1 MERIC
6 LAGEGRPR
14 TERLQKLIASAGL
27 CSRRTAEEWIAA
39 GRVRVNGAL
48 ASVGDR
54 ADPETDTVTVDG
66 IPLPE
71 TASPVYLMLNK
82 PRGYVTTL
90 SDEYGRRTAA
100 ELVAGCGARVY
111 PVGRLDRD
119 SEGLLLFTNDG
130 DLAQR
135 LLHPRHEVDKVYLV
149 TVRGD
154 IRGAAERLMAIT
166 ELDGEPIAPAQAE
179 EVSRHEGQAL
189 LRVTIHQGKN
199 RQVRR
204 MCARIGLHVAR
215 LQRIQ
220 EDTLLLGDLP
230 PGKWRYLTDR
240 ELQEIKGGDVR
251 E

>member
-1 MERIC
+1 MK
-6 LAGEGRPR
+6 
-14 TERLQKLIASAGL
+14 ERLQKLIASAGL
-27 CSRRTAEEWIAA
+27 CARRTAEDWIAA
-39 GRVRVNGAL
+39 GRVCVNGAV
-48 ASVGDR
+48 ASLGDR
-54 ADPETDTVTVDG
+54 ADLETDTVTVDG
-66 IPLPE
+66 APLPGKPG
-71 TASPVYLMLNK
+71 AVYLMLNK

-100 ELVAGCGARVY
+100 ELVTDCGVRVY

-130 DLAQR
+130 ELAQR
-135 LLHPRHEVDKVYLV
+135 LLHPRHQVDKVYLV

-166 ELDGEPIAPAQAE
+166 ELDGEPIAPAQAA
-179 EVSRHEGQAL
+179 EVARHEGQAV

-204 MCARIGLHVAR
+204 MCAQIGLHVVR
-215 LQRIQ
+215 LQRVQ
-220 EDTLLLGDLP
+220 EDSLLLGDLP
-230 PGKWRYLTDR
+230 AGKWRYLTGQ
-240 ELQEIKGGDVR
+240 ELQGLRGGEMHER

>member
-1 MERIC
+1 MK
-6 LAGEGRPR
+6 
-14 TERLQKLIASAGL
+14 ERLQKLIASAGL
-27 CSRRTAEEWIAA
+27 CARRTAEEWIAA
-39 GRVRVNGAL
+39 GRVCVNGAV
-48 ASVGDR
+48 ASLGDR

-66 IPLPE
+66 APLPGKPG
-71 TASPVYLMLNK
+71 AVYLMLNK

-100 ELVAGCGARVY
+100 ELVADCGVRVY

-130 DLAQR
+130 ELAQR
-135 LLHPRHEVDKVYLV
+135 LLHPRHQVDKVYLV

-166 ELDGEPIAPAQAE
+166 QLDGEPIAPAQAA
-179 EVSRHEGQAL
+179 EVTRHEGQAM

-204 MCARIGLHVAR
+204 MCAQIGLHVVR
-215 LQRIQ
+215 LQRVQ
-220 EDTLLLGDLP
+220 EDSLLLGDLP
-230 PGKWRYLTDR
+230 AGKWRYLTGQ
-240 ELQEIKGGDVR
+240 ELQGLRGGEMR
-251 E
+251 EHE

>member
-1 MERIC
+1 MK
-6 LAGEGRPR
+6 
-14 TERLQKLIASAGL
+14 ERLQKLIASAGL
-27 CSRRTAEEWIAA
+27 CARRTAEEWIAA
-39 GRVRVNGAL
+39 GRVCVNGAV
-48 ASVGDR
+48 ASLGDR

-66 IPLPE
+66 APLPGKPG
-71 TASPVYLMLNK
+71 AVYLMLNK

-100 ELVAGCGARVY
+100 ELVADCGVRVY

-130 DLAQR
+130 ELAQR
-135 LLHPRHEVDKVYLV
+135 LLHPRHQVDKVYLV

-154 IRGAAERLMAIT
+154 IRRAAERLMAIT
-166 ELDGEPIAPAQAE
+166 QLDGEPIAPAQAA
-179 EVSRHEGQAL
+179 EVTRHEGQAM

-204 MCARIGLHVAR
+204 MCAQIGLHVVR

-220 EDTLLLGDLP
+220 EDSLLLGDLP
-230 PGKWRYLTDR
+230 AGKWRYLTDQ
-240 ELQEIKGGDVR
+240 ELQGLRGGEMR
-251 E
+251 ERE

>member
-1 MERIC
+1 M
-6 LAGEGRPR
+6 

-100 ELVAGCGARVY
+100 ELVADCGVRVY

-130 DLAQR
+130 ELAQR
-135 LLHPRHEVDKVYLV
+135 LLHPRHQVDKVYLV

-166 ELDGEPIAPAQAE
+166 ELDGEPIAPAQAA
-179 EVSRHEGQAL
+179 EVARHEGQAV

-204 MCARIGLHVAR
+204 MCAQIGLHVVR
-215 LQRIQ
+215 LQRVQ
-220 EDTLLLGDLP
+220 EDFLLLGDLP
-230 PGKWRYLTDR
+230 AGKWRYLTDQ
-240 ELQEIKGGDVR
+240 ELQGLRGGEMR
-251 E
+251 ERE

>member
-1 MERIC
+1 MK
-6 LAGEGRPR
+6 
-14 TERLQKLIASAGL
+14 ERLQKLIASAGL
-27 CSRRTAEEWIAA
+27 CARRTAEEWIAA
-39 GRVRVNGAL
+39 GRVCVNGAV
-48 ASVGDR
+48 ASLGDR

-66 IPLPE
+66 APLPGKPG
-71 TASPVYLMLNK
+71 AVYLMLNK

-100 ELVAGCGARVY
+100 ELVADCGVRVY

-130 DLAQR
+130 ELAQR
-135 LLHPRHEVDKVYLV
+135 LLHPRHQVDKVYLV

-166 ELDGEPIAPAQAE
+166 QLDGEPIAPAQAA
-179 EVSRHEGQAL
+179 EVTRHEGQAM

-204 MCARIGLHVAR
+204 MCAQIGLHVVR

-220 EDTLLLGDLP
+220 EDSLLLGDLP
-230 PGKWRYLTDR
+230 AGKWRYLTAQ
-240 ELQEIKGGDVR
+240 ELQGLRGGEMR
-251 E
+251 EHE

>member
-1 MERIC
+1 MK
-6 LAGEGRPR
+6 
-14 TERLQKLIASAGL
+14 ERLQKLIASAGL
-27 CSRRTAEEWIAA
+27 CARRTAEDWIAA
-39 GRVRVNGAL
+39 GRVCVNGAV
-48 ASVGDR
+48 ASLGDR
-54 ADPETDTVTVDG
+54 ADLETDTVTVDG
-66 IPLPE
+66 APLPGKPG
-71 TASPVYLMLNK
+71 AVYLMLNK

-100 ELVAGCGARVY
+100 ELVADCGVRVY

-130 DLAQR
+130 ELAQR
-135 LLHPRHEVDKVYLV
+135 LLHPRHQVDKVYLV

-166 ELDGEPIAPAQAE
+166 ELDGEPIAPAQAA
-179 EVSRHEGQAL
+179 EVARHEGQAV

-204 MCARIGLHVAR
+204 MCTQIGLHVVR

-220 EDTLLLGDLP
+220 EDSLLLGDLP
-230 PGKWRYLTDR
+230 AGKWRYLTDQ
-240 ELQEIKGGDVR
+240 ELQGLRGGEIR
-251 E
+251 ERE

>member
-1 MERIC
+1 M
-6 LAGEGRPR
+6 

-39 GRVRVNGAL
+39 GRVRINGAL

>member
-1 MERIC
+1 MK
-6 LAGEGRPR
+6 
-14 TERLQKLIASAGL
+14 ERLQKLIASAGL
-27 CSRRTAEEWIAA
+27 CARRTAEDWIAA
-39 GRVRVNGAL
+39 GRVCVNGAV
-48 ASVGDR
+48 ASLGDR
-54 ADPETDTVTVDG
+54 ADLETDTVTVDG
-66 IPLPE
+66 APLPGKPG
-71 TASPVYLMLNK
+71 AVYLMLNK

-100 ELVAGCGARVY
+100 ELVADCGVRVY

-130 DLAQR
+130 ELAQR
-135 LLHPRHEVDKVYLV
+135 LLHPRHQVDKVYLV

-166 ELDGEPIAPAQAE
+166 ELDGEPIAPAQAAE
-179 EVSRHEGQAL
+179 IARHEGQAV

-204 MCARIGLHVAR
+204 MCAQIGLHVVR
-215 LQRIQ
+215 LQRVQ
-220 EDTLLLGDLP
+220 EDSLLLGDLP
-230 PGKWRYLTDR
+230 AGKWRYLTGQ
-240 ELQEIKGGDVR
+240 ELQGLRGGEMHER

>member
-1 MERIC
+1 MK
-6 LAGEGRPR
+6 
-14 TERLQKLIASAGL
+14 ERLQKLIASAGL
-27 CSRRTAEEWIAA
+27 CARRTAEEWIAA
-39 GRVRVNGAL
+39 GRVCVNGAV
-48 ASVGDR
+48 ASLGDR

-66 IPLPE
+66 APLPGKPG
-71 TASPVYLMLNK
+71 AVYLMLNK

-100 ELVAGCGARVY
+100 ELVADCGVRVY

-130 DLAQR
+130 ELAQR
-135 LLHPRHEVDKVYLV
+135 LLHPRHQVDKVYLV

-166 ELDGEPIAPAQAE
+166 QLDGEPIAPAQAA
-179 EVSRHEGQAL
+179 EVTRHEGQAV

-204 MCARIGLHVAR
+204 MCAQIGLHVVR

-220 EDTLLLGDLP
+220 EDSLLLGDLP
-230 PGKWRYLTDR
+230 AGKWRYLTDQ
-240 ELQEIKGGDVR
+240 ELQELRGGEMR
-251 E
+251 ERE

>member
-1 MERIC
+1 MK
-6 LAGEGRPR
+6 
-14 TERLQKLIASAGL
+14 ERLQKLIASAGL
-27 CSRRTAEEWIAA
+27 CARRTAEDWIAA
-39 GRVRVNGAL
+39 GRVCVNGAV
-48 ASVGDR
+48 ASLGDR
-54 ADPETDTVTVDG
+54 ADLETDTVTVDG
-66 IPLPE
+66 APLPGKPG
-71 TASPVYLMLNK
+71 AVYLMLNK

-100 ELVAGCGARVY
+100 ELVADCGVRVY

-130 DLAQR
+130 ELAQR
-135 LLHPRHEVDKVYLV
+135 LLHPRHQVDKVYLV

-166 ELDGEPIAPAQAE
+166 QLDGEPIAPAQAA
-179 EVSRHEGQAL
+179 EVTRHEGQAM

-204 MCARIGLHVAR
+204 MCAQIGLHVVR

-220 EDTLLLGDLP
+220 EDSLLLGDLP
-230 PGKWRYLTDR
+230 AGKWRYLTDQELHGLRGGEMR
-240 ELQEIKGGDVR
+240 ER

>member
-1 MERIC
+1 MK
-6 LAGEGRPR
+6 
-14 TERLQKLIASAGL
+14 ERLQKLIASAGL
-27 CSRRTAEEWIAA
+27 CARRTAEEWIAA
-39 GRVRVNGAL
+39 GRVCVNGAV
-48 ASVGDR
+48 ASLGDR
-54 ADPETDTVTVDG
+54 ADLETDTVTVDG
-66 IPLPE
+66 APLPGKPG
-71 TASPVYLMLNK
+71 AVYLMLNK

-100 ELVAGCGARVY
+100 ELVADCGVRVY

-130 DLAQR
+130 ELAQR
-135 LLHPRHEVDKVYLV
+135 LLHPRHQVDKVYLV

-166 ELDGEPIAPAQAE
+166 QLDGEPIAPAQAA
-179 EVSRHEGQAL
+179 EVTRHEGQAM

-204 MCARIGLHVAR
+204 MCAQIGLHVVR

-220 EDTLLLGDLP
+220 EDSLLLGDLP
-230 PGKWRYLTDR
+230 TGKWRYLTDQ
-240 ELQEIKGGDVR
+240 ELQGLRGGEMR
-251 E
+251 ERE

>member
-1 MERIC
+1 MK
-6 LAGEGRPR
+6 
-14 TERLQKLIASAGL
+14 ERLQKLIASAGL
-27 CSRRTAEEWIAA
+27 CARRTAEDWIAA
-39 GRVRVNGAL
+39 GRVCVNGAV
-48 ASVGDR
+48 ASLGDR
-54 ADPETDTVTVDG
+54 ADLETDTVTVDG
-66 IPLPE
+66 APLPGKPG
-71 TASPVYLMLNK
+71 AVYLMLNK

-100 ELVAGCGARVY
+100 ELVADCGVRVY

-130 DLAQR
+130 ELAQR
-135 LLHPRHEVDKVYLV
+135 LLHPRHQVDKVYLV

-166 ELDGEPIAPAQAE
+166 ELDGEPVAPAQAA
-179 EVSRHEGQAL
+179 EVARHEGQAV

-204 MCARIGLHVAR
+204 MCAQIGLHVVR
-215 LQRIQ
+215 LQRVQ
-220 EDTLLLGDLP
+220 EDSLLLGDLP
-230 PGKWRYLTDR
+230 AGKWRYLTDQ
-240 ELQEIKGGDVR
+240 ELQGLRGGEMHER

>member
-1 MERIC
+1 MK
-6 LAGEGRPR
+6 
-14 TERLQKLIASAGL
+14 ERLQKLIASAGL
-27 CSRRTAEEWIAA
+27 CARRTAEDWIAA
-39 GRVRVNGAL
+39 GRVCVNGAV
-48 ASVGDR
+48 ASLGDR
-54 ADPETDTVTVDG
+54 ADLETDTVTVDG
-66 IPLPE
+66 APLPGKPG
-71 TASPVYLMLNK
+71 AVYLMLNK

-100 ELVAGCGARVY
+100 ELVADCGVRVY

-130 DLAQR
+130 ELAQR
-135 LLHPRHEVDKVYLV
+135 LLHPRHQVDKVYLV

-166 ELDGEPIAPAQAE
+166 ELDGEPIAPAQAA
-179 EVSRHEGQAL
+179 EVARHEGQAV

-204 MCARIGLHVAR
+204 MCAQIGLHVVR
-215 LQRIQ
+215 LQRVQ
-220 EDTLLLGDLP
+220 EDSLLLGDLAA
-230 PGKWRYLTDR
+230 GKWRYLTGQ
-240 ELQEIKGGDVR
+240 ELQGLRGGEMHER

>member
-1 MERIC
+1 MK
-6 LAGEGRPR
+6 
-14 TERLQKLIASAGL
+14 ERLQKLIASAGL
-27 CSRRTAEEWIAA
+27 CARRTAEEWIAA
-39 GRVRVNGAL
+39 GRVCVNGAV
-48 ASVGDR
+48 ASLGDR

-66 IPLPE
+66 APLPGMPG
-71 TASPVYLMLNK
+71 AVYLMLNK

-100 ELVAGCGARVY
+100 ELVADCGVRVY

-130 DLAQR
+130 ELAQR
-135 LLHPRHEVDKVYLV
+135 LLHPRHQVDKVYLV

-166 ELDGEPIAPAQAE
+166 QLDGEPIAPAQAA
-179 EVSRHEGQAL
+179 EVTRHEGQAM

-204 MCARIGLHVAR
+204 MCAQIGLHVVR

-220 EDTLLLGDLP
+220 EDSLLLGDLP
-230 PGKWRYLTDR
+230 AGKWRYLTDQ
-240 ELQEIKGGDVR
+240 ELQGLRGGEMR
-251 E
+251 ERE

>member
-1 MERIC
+1 MK
-6 LAGEGRPR
+6 
-14 TERLQKLIASAGL
+14 ERLQKLIASAGL
-27 CSRRTAEEWIAA
+27 CARRTAEEWIAA
-39 GRVRVNGAL
+39 GRVCVNGAV
-48 ASVGDR
+48 ASLGDR

-66 IPLPE
+66 APLPGKPG
-71 TASPVYLMLNK
+71 AVYLMLNK

-100 ELVAGCGARVY
+100 ELVADCGVRVY

-130 DLAQR
+130 ELAQR
-135 LLHPRHEVDKVYLV
+135 LLHPRHQVDKVYLV

-166 ELDGEPIAPAQAE
+166 QLDGEPIAPAQAA
-179 EVSRHEGQAL
+179 EVSRHEGQAV

-204 MCARIGLHVAR
+204 MCAQIGLHVVR

-220 EDTLLLGDLP
+220 EDSLLLGDLP
-230 PGKWRYLTDR
+230 AGKWRYLTGQ
-240 ELQEIKGGDVR
+240 ELQGIKGGEMR
-251 E
+251 ERE

>member
-1 MERIC
+1 MK
-6 LAGEGRPR
+6 
-14 TERLQKLIASAGL
+14 ERLQKLIASAGL
-27 CSRRTAEEWIAA
+27 CARRTAEDWIAA
-39 GRVRVNGAL
+39 GRVCVNGAV
-48 ASVGDR
+48 ASLGDR
-54 ADPETDTVTVDG
+54 ADLETDTVTVDG
-66 IPLPE
+66 APLPGKPV
-71 TASPVYLMLNK
+71 AVYLMLNK

-100 ELVAGCGARVY
+100 ELVADCGVRVY

-130 DLAQR
+130 ELAQR
-135 LLHPRHEVDKVYLV
+135 LLHPRHQVDKVYLV

-166 ELDGEPIAPAQAE
+166 ELDGEPIAPAQAA
-179 EVSRHEGQAL
+179 EVARHEGQAV

-204 MCARIGLHVAR
+204 MCAQIGLHVVR

-220 EDTLLLGDLP
+220 EDSLLLGDLP
-230 PGKWRYLTDR
+230 AGKWRYLTDQ
-240 ELQEIKGGDVR
+240 ELQGLRGGEMR
-251 E
+251 ERE